1 MSVFPRTVY
10 QRLNWLS
17 WFLFANVPLACL
29 LATRFFVWMPIEGPA
44 SAAYITLT
52 YIGQYA
58 LLTWLIG
65 LPLVLLGLIL
75 KQRWLMIAAIV
86 IATLGQFLLVIDIAV
101 FSLYR
106 FHLSGFVL
114 NTIIKAGAHT
124 FDFSWLEWTLASGAL
139 IVMLA
144 VQGTIAWLLTRFR
157 PRARWLGV
165 GFAVLFAAQLGAHGW
180 HAWADANYNTRITT
194 LTRYVPL
201 YYATTAKRFFK
212 DQGWVDASANRDA
225 QSVARLG
232 RAEGSGRLD
241 YPTQPLNCKTPAERP
256 NILVIA
262 VDALRADMLD
272 PRWMPNTMRFA
283 NREAKTFT
291 QHYSGGNSSKAG
303 GFSLFYG
310 LPSTYWDAYE
320 SSQTAPIWIRRLQN
334 LDYQTE
340 ILSAATLISPAFDR
354 TAFASIADIRLNPP
368 GDEAWQRDRLIT
380 NDWLDFL
387 QKRDRQG
394 SPFFGFLF
402 YKSVHGYDVP
412 PDFPRIKP
420 YWQTINRLAL
430 DDDFDPAPFFNRYKT
445 SVQYVDQLMGRV
457 LKDLKQR
464 GVLEDT
470 IVMITSDHGEEFNDN
485 SKGYWGHGSNYSDA
499 QLQVPMVVHWPDKRA
514 ERISYR
520 TSHADIPAS
529 FMQALGCQATPP
541 KTYAMGNG
549 LLSQR
554 KRDWMIAGSYMN
566 YAMVTDDHLVV
577 THPTGRFETMTTE
590 LEPAPNYQPPAAM
603 LNEALQAMS
612 RFYR

>member
-1 MSVFPRTVY
+1 MSVFPRTIP

-29 LATRFFVWMPIEGPA
+29 LATRFFVWMPIDGTGP
-44 SAAYITLT
+44 AAYITLT

-75 KQRWLMIAAIV
+75 KQRWLMLAAIV

-114 NTIIKAGAHT
+114 NTLIKAGAHT
-124 FDFSWLEWTLASGAL
+124 FDFSWLEWTLAGGAL
-139 IVMLA
+139 IAMLL
-144 VQGTIAWLLTRFR
+144 VQGAIAWLLTRFR
-157 PRARWLGV
+157 PRAHWLGV

-180 HAWADANYNTRITT
+180 HAWADATYNTRITS

-201 YYATTAKRFFK
+201 YYAATAKRFFK
-212 DQGWVDASANRDA
+212 DQGWVDASANREA
-225 QSVARLG
+225 QSMTRLEHAK
-232 RAEGSGRLD
+232 RSGRLD
-241 YPTQPLNCKTPAERP
+241 YPTQPLSCQPPKTRP
-256 NILVIA
+256 NILMIA

-272 PRWMPNTMRFA
+272 PRWMPNTARFA
-283 NREAKTFT
+283 KREAKTFT
-291 QHYSGGNSSKAG
+291 QHYSGGNSTKAG
-303 GFSLFYG
+303 GFSMFYG
-310 LPSTYWDAYE
+310 LPSTYWDAFE
-320 SSQTAPIWIRRLQN
+320 SSQTAPVWIQRLQK

-354 TAFASIADIRLNPP
+354 TAFAGISDIRLNPP

-380 NDWLDFL
+380 NDWLDFMES
-387 QKRDRQG
+387 RQQEA

-420 YWQTINRLAL
+420 YWNTINHLAL
-430 DDDFDPAPFFNRYKT
+430 DDDFDPEPYFNRYKT
-445 SVQYVDQLMGRV
+445 ATRYVDQLIGRV
-457 LKDLKQR
+457 LDDLEQR
-464 GVLEDT
+464 GLLNNT

-485 SKGYWGHGSNYSDA
+485 GKGYWGHGSNYSDA
-499 QLQVPMVVHWPDKRA
+499 QLKVPMVVHWPGKKA
-514 ERISYR
+514 ERIRYH
-520 TSHADIPAS
+520 TSHADIPAT
-529 FMQALGCQATPP
+529 FMQTLGCGATPP

-549 LLSQR
+549 LLTPR
-554 KRDWMIAGSYMN
+554 KRDWMLAGSYMN

-577 THPTGRFETMTTE
+577 TYPTGRFETMTTE
-590 LEPAPNYQPPAAM
+590 LEPAPDYQPPADV
-603 LNEALQAMS
+603 LNQALQAMS